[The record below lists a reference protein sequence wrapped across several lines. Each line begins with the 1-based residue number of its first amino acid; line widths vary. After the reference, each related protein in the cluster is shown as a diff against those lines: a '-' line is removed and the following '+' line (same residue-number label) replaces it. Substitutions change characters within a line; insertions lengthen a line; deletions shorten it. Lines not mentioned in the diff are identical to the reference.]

1 MAKVLD
7 VIGQSVQC
15 ELNSGKIVE
24 YDIDYFD
31 WDVMPGDEFRFL
43 KNDDGTVTFMQKARQ
58 TRSIPLA
65 DIDEDNRATD
75 QDVARVATALRQQ
88 AFMPQ
93 FNQSGPMVR
102 SGIYCP
108 NCGSNNVQVTTMQE
122 NRGSTTFSHTKTKS
136 RRQGHGLFWW
146 LFIGWW
152 WWMVDLFLWICFFMP
167 RLILR
172 LFSSPFKKKKYKG
185 ESTSVSK
192 TVNDISY
199 RTMCTCQKC
208 GHTWSYYSR

>member
-1 MAKVLD
+1 MARVLNVSD
-7 VIGQSVQC
+7 SSVRC
-15 ELNSGKIVE
+15 ELNSGKVVD

-43 KNDDGTVTFMQKARQ
+43 KNDDGTVTFMLKERQ

-108 NCGSNNVQVTTMQE
+108 NCGSNNVQVSTMQE
-122 NRGSTTFSHTKTKS
+122 NRGSRTFSRTKTKS

-152 WWMVDLFLWICFFMP
+152 WWMVDLFLWIFAFFP

-172 LFSSPFKKKKYKG
+172 LFAGGWKKDKRIEK
-185 ESTSVSK
+185 SRTIARTS
-192 TVNDISY
+192 NDIRY
-199 RTMCTCQKC
+199 VTVCTCQNC
-208 GHTWSYYSR
+208 GNSWRRK